1 MNGFNYFALYSGVK
15 QQKNGLDIKKIIR
28 SFFVLLSICAIVYGL
43 FCYKLTRYQSQLE
56 YTNSIKMDTGFN
68 AQYSIAA
75 QVASKIKSAEAE
87 YRFAEA
93 LDNCV
98 ILLNT
103 GNQTLIS
110 LINNCINGRGY
121 LTRISVD
128 GRVVKLDGYV
138 TDINTLTAIERSF
151 RASGAFTF
159 VLVETVEENGM
170 DVSTKTFTCQLT
182 LEGGAILYE
191 NHE

>member
-1 MNGFNYFALYSGVK
+1 MNDFNYFTLYSGVK
-15 QQKNGLDIKKIIR
+15 QQKNGLDIRKILR
-28 SFFVLLSICAIVYGL
+28 GFFVLLSICAIVYGF

-56 YTNSIKMDTGFN
+56 YINSIKMDAGFN
-68 AQYSIAA
+68 GQYSITT
-75 QVASKIKSAEAE
+75 QVASEIKSAEAE

-93 LDNCV
+93 LDICA

-103 GNQTLIS
+103 GNSSLIS
-110 LINNCINGRGY
+110 LINDCISGRGY

-128 GRVVKLDGYV
+128 GRIIKLNGCV
-138 TDINTLTAIERSF
+138 TDISDLTAIERSF
-151 RASGAFTF
+151 RASGIFTY

-170 DVSTKTFTCQLT
+170 DFSTKMFTCQLT
-182 LEGGAILYE
+182 LDGGIIQYE